1 MYTGLGLGEGIS
13 PKNRRDSLV
22 GDSLTRCCS
31 SVRAKMSTCPTLVS
45 ASMKPKHS
53 GPAPHPI
60 PIPHGCEAT
69 KLFGP
74 FPISLFSPFPP
85 RPRRSPPSTIANK
98 ATHRRRREIKVRRQ
112 KLKAR
117 FPPQLIAVDPY
128 ATLPPASGP
137 TALLP
142 KPIPSLSLPCSS
154 SPPPPPPPQ
163 HHHHRHH
170 HHHLT
175 RAFPAV

>member
-117 FPPQLIAVDPY
+117 FPPQLIAVEPLRY
-128 ATLPPASGP
+128 AP
-137 TALLP
+137 TAPTTQTNSSLL
-142 KPIPSLSLPCSS
+142 LPCSS
-154 SPPPPPPPQ
+154 SPPPPP
-163 HHHHRHH
+163 HHHHRHRH
-170 HHHLT
+170 HHRST